1 MPRLSTVIV
10 SGLSILAVAG
20 GASARVLP
28 REARYD
34 VGLSHYEHDADQAA
48 TILRRD
54 DDESNTYANT
64 ETSDISEVND
74 INEVNDVN
82 DVENSEETE
91 SAPPLC
97 NNNQHCDFG
106 QICNRGRC
114 IPGCS
119 ANLDCSR
126 FHTCSN
132 GTCTDSRGG
141 TCAPNRSACAF
152 HVDCCSGQ
160 CKRWGSL
167 FGKKKCRRARK
178 QGASS

>member
-10 SGLSILAVAG
+10 SGLSVLAVAG

-28 REARYD
+28 REARYEIA
-34 VGLSHYEHDADQAA
+34 VPYCENDADQTA
-48 TILRRD
+48 TVLRRD
-54 DDESNTYANT
+54 IEDDHTYTDTDN
-64 ETSDISEVND
+64 
-74 INEVNDVN
+74 VN
-82 DVENSEETE
+82 DVEDAEDVEDSGDLQ

-97 NNNQHCDFG
+97 NNNLHCDFG

-114 IPGCS
+114 IAGCN
-119 ANLDCSR
+119 ANVDCSR
-126 FHTCSN
+126 FHTCTN

-141 TCAPNRSACAF
+141 TCAPNRSTCGF
-152 HVDCCSGQ
+152 HVDCCSGS

-178 QGASS
+178 QRAREE